1 MSKTVRVDEEAY
13 MMLSEYAGRLQAKLK
28 RPISMNEAIKH
39 LAHQQK
45 EPQRISD
52 LAGSWKVSDE
62 EVDEIKESLRRAWE
76 RWTPKQCA

>member
-39 LAHQQK
+39 LTHQQK